1 MATTQDILQAASAL
15 GKMVS
20 EHESAKRLES
30 AVKLL
35 QNDLES
41 QRLLADFNKLMQ
53 TLAQK
58 EASGR
63 PIEVADKRT
72 LEAVQSKIVKNPTL
86 RQFQIAQMDHLDL
99 LRKID
104 EIVSGGGEVEAPQG
118 NTVGHDVVNRI
129 GPSGGNAGAAG
140 GTGGGAGG
148 FGSII
153 TGPSG
158 GGF

>member
-1 MATTQDILQAASAL
+1 MATTQEILQAAISL
-15 GKMVS
+15 GKMVAD
-20 EHESAKRLES
+20 HESAKRLEA

-41 QRLLADFNKLMQ
+41 QRLLSEFNKLMQ
-53 TLAQK
+53 TLSQK

-63 PIEVADKRT
+63 PIEVADKRQ

-118 NTVGHDVVNRI
+118 NTVGPDIVNRI
-129 GPSGGNAGAAG
+129 GPTSGGGAAG
-140 GTGGGAGG
+140 GGL
-148 FGSII
+148 GSILA
-153 TGPSG
+153 GPSG
-158 GGF
+158 MM